1 MFELILTHSTIR
13 NIRRTVRGLYML
25 KLGLE
30 GLIFESV
37 FVIFRIIK
45 QEVSV
50 ASQGLHKT
58 QLIIV

>member
-13 NIRRTVRGLYML
+13 NIRRTVKGIYML
-25 KLGLE
+25 KLGLK

-50 ASQGLHKT
+50 TSQGLHKT

>member
-1 MFELILTHSTIR
+1 
-13 NIRRTVRGLYML
+13 ML
-25 KLGLE
+25 KLGLK

-45 QEVSV
+45 QGVSV
-50 ASQGLHKT
+50 TSKGLHKT